1 MGAPADL
8 IDHLRQ
14 ARLTDR
20 VIGRVDEAYRSGGA
34 SSAAEALTAAGLTR
48 ERIASVLQDYSPSMR
63 SGSRRYGRSDA
74 DSQRAPAESQH
85 RPTSTNV
92 QPTSEPSVD
101 DLISRLMDITPRFEL
116 QGELARG
123 AMGRILAGWD
133 LHLGRAV
140 AIKVLRKS
148 AARDLDRVRFLEEAQ
163 VTGQLQ
169 HPSIV
174 PVYELGRIRGQ
185 VAFVMKRVEGRSI
198 KGIISAMRKGDA
210 EVLAQFGRPRILNL
224 FHQLCLAVA
233 FAHTRGVVHRDL
245 KPSNV
250 MVGDFGEVVLLDW
263 GLCKIVAEGTR
274 STRSVS
280 DRWQTVH
287 GQIIGTPAYMAPEQA
302 MGLIDQVDART
313 DVYGLGAILYHLLTL
328 QPPFSGKTNREIVH
342 RVLRETVQ
350 PLQERAPEQD
360 IDPEL
365 GAIVMQCLA
374 RDPQARFEN
383 ARALADRITEY
394 LDVPRAITQAM
405 PVMSMPSASKHRAI
419 GLAAV
424 ARQQSLLEDL
434 ALAQD
439 TVQTARAAVSIG
451 DAPDEKHALWSAE
464 DALVAVH
471 TEYADVFA
479 VAISALS
486 RAVALD
492 PADPDASR
500 ALCDMFMVRY
510 EAARACNDPV
520 RTAYFRRMLREH
532 DDGRFAVLVS
542 EQGAVHIDVSPR
554 GAQVELIQME
564 ERLRRLQAG
573 TVHQRTQ
580 APLSLD
586 GLAEGPY
593 IVRVHAAGYEP
604 LTAPLHISAGG
615 TTRMRLR
622 LLKAGSIPPDFVH
635 VPAGTF
641 RLGSPRSAH
650 EPPGEHALPDYLIG
664 RVPVTNAQYAAFLD
678 SVAARNPSEADRRS
692 PRAHDGRT
700 PAWTRVGARYP
711 VPEADGWRLDAPVV
725 GVRSDDAAAFCRWRS
740 AQDGKT
746 IRLPTEQ
753 EWEKA
758 ARGTEGLPFSWGHTW
773 EPAYVAGPETWPQSL
788 PPPVGL
794 VKEDCS
800 PYGMRDTVGGV
811 REWTATVV
819 RGAERRVAVRGGSFK
834 TGGAMGRPLWRRE
847 LVHADAVS
855 VDVGF
860 RVLLEI

>member
-1 MGAPADL
+1 MGAPSDL

-14 ARLTDR
+14 ARLPDR
-20 VIGRVDEAYRSGGA
+20 VIGQVDEAYRSG
-34 SSAAEALTAAGLTR
+34 SAASAADALATAGIPR
-48 ERIASVLQDYSPSMR
+48 ERIASILHDYAPSVR
-63 SGSRRYGRSDA
+63 SGSRRYGRSA
-74 DSQRAPAESQH
+74 SGSQRAAAASSPPRRPAT
-85 RPTSTNV
+85 PV

-185 VAFVMKRVEGRSI
+185 VAFVMKRVDGRSI
-198 KGIISAMRKGDA
+198 KSIISAMRKGDA
-210 EVLAQFGRPRILNL
+210 DVTAQFGRHRILNL
-224 FHQLCLAVA
+224 FHQLCMAVA

-328 QPPFSGKTNREIVH
+328 RAPFSGKSNREIVH
-342 RVLRETVQ
+342 RVLRETVK
-350 PLQERAPEQD
+350 PLAERAPDRD

-365 GAIVMQCLA
+365 DAIVMRCLS
-374 RDPQARFEN
+374 RDPEARFEN
-383 ARALADRITEY
+383 ARVLADRITEY
-394 LDVPRAITQAM
+394 LDAPRAVTQAM
-405 PVMSMPSASKHRAI
+405 PAVPSAITHRNA

-424 ARQQSLLEDL
+424 TRQQALLEDL

-439 TVQTARAAVSIG
+439 AVRTARAAVSIG
-451 DAPDEKHALWSAE
+451 DAPEEKRALWAAE

-471 TEYADVFA
+471 TEYADTFA

-492 PADPDASR
+492 PADTDSSR

-510 EAARACNDPV
+510 EAARSCNDPV
-520 RTAYFRRMLREH
+520 RMAYFRRMLRAH

-542 EQGAVHIDVSPR
+542 DQGAVHVDVSPR

-580 APLSLD
+580 APLSLE

-593 IVRVHAAGYEP
+593 IVRVYAAGYEP
-604 LTAPLHISAGG
+604 LTAPLHIVAGG

-622 LLKAGSIPPDFVH
+622 LLRAGSIAPNCVH

-664 RVPVTNAQYAAFLD
+664 RVPVTNQEYAEFLE
-678 SVAARNPSEADRRS
+678 SVAATNPSEADRRS
-692 PRAHDGRT
+692 PRAHDGRS
-700 PAWTRVGARYP
+700 PAWTRVGTRFA
-711 VPEADGWRLDAPVV
+711 VPEARGWRPDAPVV
-725 GVRSDDAAAFCRWRS
+725 GVRFDDAVAYCRWRS
-740 AQDGKT
+740 AQQGNT
-746 IRLPTEQ
+746 TRLPTEE

-794 VKEDCS
+794 VEEDCS
-800 PYGMRDTVGGV
+800 PYGMRDAVGGV

-819 RGAERRVAVRGGSFK
+819 PGAERRVAVRGGSFK
-834 TGGAMGRPLWRRE
+834 TGGAQGRPLWRRE

-855 VDVGF
+855 IDVGF
-860 RVLLEI
+860 RVLVEI

>member
-1 MGAPADL
+1 
-8 IDHLRQ
+8 
-14 ARLTDR
+14 
-20 VIGRVDEAYRSGGA
+20 
-34 SSAAEALTAAGLTR
+34 
-48 ERIASVLQDYSPSMR
+48 MR
-63 SGSRRYGRSDA
+63 SGSRRYGRSQP
-74 DSQRAPAESQH
+74 DSQRSRTPPPAPAGA
-85 RPTSTNV
+85 V
-92 QPTSEPSVD
+92 KPTSEPSVD

-185 VAFVMKRVEGRSI
+185 VAFVMKRVEGRSV
-198 KGIISAMRKGDA
+198 KAIISAMRKGDEA
-210 EVLAQFGRPRILNL
+210 VISQFGRPRILNL

-328 QPPFSGKTNREIVH
+328 RAPFSGKTNREIVH
-342 RVLRETVQ
+342 RVLRETVT
-350 PLQERAPEQD
+350 PLAERAPERD

-365 GAIVMQCLA
+365 DAIVMQCLA
-374 RDPQARFEN
+374 RDPQARFADASVLA
-383 ARALADRITEY
+383 ARIMAY
-394 LDVPRAITQAM
+394 LDAPRAVTQAM
-405 PVMSMPSASKHRAI
+405 PAVRLDQTHRET

-439 TVQTARAAVSIG
+439 AVQTARAAVSIG
-451 DAPDEKHALWSAE
+451 DPPERKRGLWAAE

-471 TEYADVFA
+471 TEYADAFA

-492 PADPDASR
+492 PNDADASR

-510 EAARACNDPV
+510 DAARACNDPV

-532 DDGRFAVLVS
+532 DDGRFAVLVAD
-542 EQGAVHIDVSPR
+542 QGAVHVDVSPR

-564 ERLRRLQAG
+564 DRLRRLQAG
-573 TVHQRTQ
+573 EVHQRTQ
-580 APLSLD
+580 APLSAE

-604 LTAPLHISAGG
+604 LTAPLHVVAGR

-622 LLKAGSIPPDFVH
+622 LLRAGSVPEGFVH

-664 RVPVTNAQYAAFLD
+664 RVPVTNLQYSEFLE
-678 SVAARNPSEADRRS
+678 SVAASDPSEADRRG

-700 PAWTRVGARYP
+700 PAWTRSGARFP
-711 VPEADGWRLDAPVV
+711 VPEASGWRPDAPVV
-725 GVRSDDAAAFCRWRS
+725 GIRFDDAVAYCRWRS
-740 AQDGKT
+740 ARDGQV
-746 IRLPTEQ
+746 IRVPREE

-794 VKEDCS
+794 VAEDCS
-800 PYGMRDTVGGV
+800 PFGMRDAVGGV

-834 TGGAMGRPLWRRE
+834 TGGAAGRPLWRSE
-847 LVHADAVS
+847 LVHADAVAI
-855 VDVGF
+855 DVGF